1 MSHIQ
6 SINLSKIFINER
18 EVELKSGFT
27 YTLVFIHSRKVLK
40 LKSYRLSKT
49 DKKSMEQ
56 YIVFNLNSITKFY
69 TSKSSTEVSFVI
81 EHQGAVDFSD
91 IVSNVTYVSGS
102 FKFVAEI
109 FDESDYLNLC
119 KSIGNNISFFEKFN
133 GTSEKEGQLIP
144 AEPSKLYF

>member
-1 MSHIQ
+1 MSWRATKDRCHAVASAPSCSGGGLLIFTVLLRNMSHIQ

-56 YIVFNLNSITKFY
+56 YIVFNLNSILKFY
-69 TSKSSTEVSFVI
+69 TSKV
-81 EHQGAVDFSD
+81 QR
-91 IVSNVTYVSGS
+91 
-102 FKFVAEI
+102 KFR
-109 FDESDYLNLC
+109 S
-119 KSIGNNISFFEKFN
+119 
-133 GTSEKEGQLIP
+133 
-144 AEPSKLYF
+144 